1 MAAPRTRI
9 KLLLICPW
17 IRDVS
22 GLRASLDGQGFEADL
37 VRVDFEAALRVALAY
52 DRFDAAIYAMTQ
64 GLCLDVAISLVRQ
77 HAPRLAVLCNDDLLR
92 AATDVARLLRDR
104 SS

>member
-1 MAAPRTRI
+1 MAAPHTRI

-22 GLRASLDGQGFEADL
+22 GLRASLGNHGLDAEL
-37 VRVDFEAALRVALAY
+37 VRVDFEAALRGALACG
-52 DRFDAAIYAMTQ
+52 RFDAAIYAMTR
-64 GLCLDVAISLVRQ
+64 GLCPDVAISIVRQ
-77 HAPRLAVLCNDDLLR
+77 HAPRLAVICDDDLLR
-92 AATDVARLLRDR
+92 AATDAARLLRDR